1 MAANVVFLTR
11 ITQLFVK
18 YTACTRVEVTSSPTA
33 YGGVTGVALTDLISV
48 PGSTPVDGYSWT
60 FTNLAGG
67 SALNAGVRYFIR
79 DASGSDFKLASYQGG
94 PALDFTTDITSATA
108 GLMQPSEIC
117 IWSSEFRDIFKPIGA
132 TIKTASPSIGGTVG
146 ASLPTMTAALASD
159 ITLVPVAG
167 IGSGYVS
174 GTPYATNSDEI
185 AHHPLRQTLLPRSYW
200 KFTMSTVP
208 TTLYAEVMEGDIIS
222 DTAPNIV

>member
-33 YGGVTGVALTDLISV
+33 YGGVTGVATTNLVSV

-79 DASGSDFKLASYQGG
+79 DASGSDFKLAEYQGG
-94 PALDFTTDITSATA
+94 PAIDFTTDITNASA

-117 IWSSEFRDIFKPIGA
+117 IWSSEFRDIFSPTGVTLA
-132 TIKTASPSIGGTVG
+132 TPALGG
-146 ASLPTMTAALASD
+146 SLPTMTAALASD
-159 ITLVPVAG
+159 LVLNPAVG
-167 IGSGYVS
+167 PSTSGYVS
-174 GTPYATNSDEI
+174 GTPGTTNSDEI
-185 AHHPLRQTLLPRSYW
+185 AHQPLRQTLLPRSYW